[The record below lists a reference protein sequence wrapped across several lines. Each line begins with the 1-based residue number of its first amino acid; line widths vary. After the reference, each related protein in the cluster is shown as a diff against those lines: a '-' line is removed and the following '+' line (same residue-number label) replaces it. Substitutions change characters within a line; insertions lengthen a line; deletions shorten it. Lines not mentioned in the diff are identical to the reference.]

1 MKSDFRWARMTL
13 WPFQCWLQLEIN
25 WDMEC
30 ERIDNNRWFP
40 FYLRSIH
47 LIHKHT
53 HTLVTASMW
62 TPTESISW
70 EISARTRVSIKG
82 VTHCISIQRN
92 CTKLPSIIIFK
103 PLIFSLISIKW
114 PEVIFFISIL
124 IESKYTQHEQYPSH
138 SNRTYCFK

>member
-1 MKSDFRWARMTL
+1 MIFGELAWHFGRSNVDF
-13 WPFQCWLQLEIN
+13 N

-47 LIHKHT
+47 LILKHT
-53 HTLVTASMW
+53 HTLASASMW

-103 PLIFSLISIKW
+103 SLLFSLISIKW
-114 PEVIFFISIL
+114 PEVFFFYFVFDRIEIYATWTVSIAL
-124 IESKYTQHEQYPSH
+124 
-138 SNRTYCFK
+138 